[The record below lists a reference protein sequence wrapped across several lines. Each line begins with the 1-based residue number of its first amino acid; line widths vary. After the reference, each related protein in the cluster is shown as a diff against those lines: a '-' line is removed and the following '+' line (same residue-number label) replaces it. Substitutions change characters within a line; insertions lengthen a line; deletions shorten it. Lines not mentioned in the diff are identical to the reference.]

1 MKAVVVAK
9 NGVEILDVEIPIPKK
24 NEVLIKVFSCGLNR
38 ADLMVADGGAHGSSG
53 GSGTIVGMEFSG
65 EIIEFGSEVNGFSI
79 GDRVMCSGTS
89 AWAEYAITDWGRVIK
104 IPDNNMD
111 FDVASTLPIAL
122 ATMHNAII
130 IAGDFK
136 KGQSILIQGA
146 SSGVGLMGLQIGK
159 YKGAKIVIGSSTKI
173 EKHNRLKEI
182 GADVV
187 VDSKNSE
194 WVNQV
199 LNHTDGEGVD
209 LIIDQLSGYTVNQN
223 MLATKIKGN
232 IVNVGRLA
240 GGITDFNCDLHA
252 LRRINYKGVTFRTRS
267 LDEIRN
273 VYSNMWNDFKNLIL
287 EGNFSLP
294 IDKTFEFEDVE
305 YALTCMRENK
315 HFGKLILKL

>member
-9 NGVEILDVEIPIPKK
+9 NGVEILNVEIPKPKK

-38 ADLMVADGGAHGSSG
+38 ADLMVADGGTHGSSG
-53 GSGTIVGMEFSG
+53 GSGTTVGMEFSG

-111 FDVASTLPIAL
+111 FDVACTLPIAL

-130 IAGDFK
+130 TAGDFK

-159 YKGAKIVIGSSTKI
+159 YKDAKIVIGSSTKI

>member
-111 FDVASTLPIAL
+111 FDVACTLPIAL

-130 IAGDFK
+130 TAGDFK

>member
-111 FDVASTLPIAL
+111 FDVACTLPIAL

-130 IAGDFK
+130 TAGDFK

-182 GADVV
+182 GADLVI
-187 VDSKNSE
+187 DSKNSE

-199 LNHTDGEGVD
+199 LDHTDGEGVD

-223 MLATKIKGN
+223 ISATKIKGN

-252 LRRINYKGVTFRTRS
+252 LRRVNYKGVTFRTRS

-273 VYSNMWNDFKNLIL
+273 VYSNMWNDLNNLIV
-287 EGNFSLP
+287 EGKLSLP
-294 IDKTFEFEDVE
+294 IDKVFAFVDVE
-305 YALTCMRENK
+305 KALTYMRENK

>member
-1 MKAVVVAK
+1 MLKF
-9 NGVEILDVEIPIPKK
+9 LYQKK

-130 IAGDFK
+130 TAGDFK

-287 EGNFSLP
+287 EGKFSLP

>member
-1 MKAVVVAK
+1 MKAVVVVK

-130 IAGDFK
+130 TAGDFK

-173 EKHNRLKEI
+173 EKHNRLKDI

-287 EGNFSLP
+287 EGKFSLP

>member
-104 IPDNNMD
+104 IPDNNMN
-111 FDVASTLPIAL
+111 FDVACTLPIAL

-130 IAGDFK
+130 TAGDFK

>member
-89 AWAEYAITDWGRVIK
+89 AWAEYATTDWGRVIK

-130 IAGDFK
+130 TAGDFK

>member
-65 EIIEFGSEVNGFSI
+65 EIIEFGIEVNGFSI

-130 IAGDFK
+130 TAGDFK

-173 EKHNRLKEI
+173 EKHNRLIEI

-187 VDSKNSE
+187 VDSKNPE

-209 LIIDQLSGYTVNQN
+209 LIIDQLSGYTINQN

-273 VYSNMWNDFKNLIL
+273 VYSNMWNDFKNLVL

-305 YALTCMRENK
+305 YALTYMRENK

>member
-9 NGVEILDVEIPIPKK
+9 NGVEILNVEIPKPKK
-24 NEVLIKVFSCGLNR
+24 TEVLIKVFSCGLNR

-111 FDVASTLPIAL
+111 FDVACTLPIAL

-130 IAGDFK
+130 TAGDFK

-173 EKHNRLKEI
+173 EKYNRLKEI

>member
-1 MKAVVVAK
+1 MKAIVVAK

-130 IAGDFK
+130 TAGDFK

-173 EKHNRLKEI
+173 EKHNRLKDI

-273 VYSNMWNDFKNLIL
+273 VYSNMWNDLNSLIV
-287 EGNFSLP
+287 EGKLSLP
-294 IDKTFEFEDVE
+294 IDKVFAFVDVE
-305 YALTCMRENK
+305 KALTYMRENK

>member
-24 NEVLIKVFSCGLNR
+24 KEVLIKVFSCGLNR

-111 FDVASTLPIAL
+111 FDVACTLPIAL

-130 IAGDFK
+130 TAGDFK

>member
-65 EIIEFGSEVNGFSI
+65 EIIEFGNEVNGFSI

-111 FDVASTLPIAL
+111 FDVACTLPIAL

-130 IAGDFK
+130 TAGDFK

>member
-130 IAGDFK
+130 TAGDFK

-273 VYSNMWNDFKNLIL
+273 VYSNMWNDFKILIL
-287 EGNFSLP
+287 EGKFSLP

>member
-130 IAGDFK
+130 TAGDFK

-182 GADVV
+182 GADLVI
-187 VDSKNSE
+187 DSKNSE

-199 LNHTDGEGVD
+199 LDHTDGEGVD
-209 LIIDQLSGYTVNQN
+209 IIIDQLSGYTVNQN

>member
-111 FDVASTLPIAL
+111 FDVACTLPIAL

-130 IAGDFK
+130 TAGDFK

-159 YKGAKIVIGSSTKI
+159 HKGAKIVIGSSTKI
-173 EKHNRLKEI
+173 EKYNRLKEI

-267 LDEIRN
+267 LDEVRK
-273 VYSNMWNDFKNLIL
+273 VYSDMWNDFKNLIIDRT
-287 EGNFSLP
+287 FSLP
-294 IDKTFEFEDVE
+294 IEKKFNFEEVHL
-305 YALTCMRENK
+305 ALSYMRENK